1 MLQKSRKQ
9 GRLITTLTVGEK
21 LHITEKMDDKDLLIY
36 LGLTNDNNPLF
47 IQHDYAA
54 ITSFKQPIVP
64 QIMLNG
70 IITAAISKHLPGPGS
85 YILEQT
91 IKYVSPAYHYET
103 VDFVLEIEHIDEAKN
118 EVLIAV
124 TAINSDKLQ
133 LLEGKLKVSPPL
145 I

>member
-1 MLQKSRKQ
+1 MLQKNRKQ
-9 GRLITTLTVGEK
+9 GRLISTLTVGEK

-54 ITSFKQPIVP
+54 STSFEQPIVP
-64 QIMLNG
+64 QIMLTG
-70 IITAAISKHLPGPGS
+70 IINSAISKHMPGPGS
-85 YILEQT
+85 YILEQAL
-91 IKYVSPAYHYET
+91 KFLAPVYHYET

-118 EVLIAV
+118 EVIINV
-124 TAINSDKLQ
+124 TASNMEKEQ
-133 LLEGKLKVSPPL
+133 LLEGTLKVSPPR

>member
-1 MLQKSRKQ
+1 MLQKNRKQ
-9 GRLITTLTVGEK
+9 GRFITTLTIGEK

-54 ITSFKQPIVP
+54 NTSFKQPIVP

-70 IITAAISKHLPGPGS
+70 IIASAISKHMPGPGS

-91 IKYVSPAYHYET
+91 LKFLAPAYHYET
-103 VDFVLEIEHIDEAKN
+103 VDFVLEIEHIDEENN

-124 TAINSDKLQ
+124 KATNIEKAL
-133 LLEGKLKVSPPL
+133 LLEGKLKVSPPR